1 MLLGTF
7 NKQPSEVYDYDF
19 DYAEWLTVGDNLE
32 SCVVTVFPDDSAE
45 PDGLKIETVIV
56 IDPILKIWLKGGKNS
71 TTYKITLTST
81 TADGRIKEDEIKI
94 KVKDI

>member
-19 DYAEWLTVGDNLE
+19 DYSEWLTTKDNVA
-32 SCVVTVFPDDSAE
+32 SCVVKVFPDDGAD
-45 PDGLKIETVIV
+45 PQGLQIETVTV
-56 IDPILKIWLKGGKNS
+56 MDPIVKIWVSGGVDR
-71 TTYKITLTST
+71 TTYKITLTT
-81 TADGRIKEDEIKI
+81 TTEDGRIKEDEIKI